1 MESKEIIQLFFDRN
15 PAAIS
20 AVSKKYGAYC
30 LKIAL
35 NILSSREDSEEC
47 VNDAFLKAWE
57 LIPPNNPEQLSAF
70 LGKLTRNLAISKRRY
85 GLAEKRGKGNTDIIL
100 DELAE
105 VIPSDSSVELEQ
117 ERKEL
122 IDEINRFL
130 KKLPLQKRNIFIS
143 RYWYCNSVKDIAA
156 QNGLSESNTSVI
168 LNRTRKKLKQ
178 HLEKKGMI

>member
-1 MESKEIIQLFFDRN
+1 MEDHEIIRLFFDRSQ
-15 PAAIS
+15 AAIS
-20 AVSKKYGAYC
+20 AVSEKYGAYC

-57 LIPPNNPEQLSAF
+57 LIPPNNPQQLSAF

-85 GLAEKRGKGNTDIIL
+85 GMAEKRGKGNTDVIL

-105 VIPSDSSVELEQ
+105 VIPSDSSVELQQ

-122 IDEINRFL
+122 TAEINRFL

>member
-1 MESKEIIQLFFDRN
+1 MDDKEIIRLFFDRDQR
-15 PAAIS
+15 AITALS
-20 AVSKKYGAYC
+20 EKYGAYC
-30 LKIAL
+30 RTIAL
-35 NILSSREDSEEC
+35 NILGSIEDSEEC

-57 LIPPNNPEQLSAF
+57 LIPPNDPQLLSAF
-70 LGKLTRNLAISKRRY
+70 LGKLTRNIAISRRRY
-85 GLAEKRGKGNTDIIL
+85 LTAEKRGKGSTDVIL

-105 VIPSDSSVELEQ
+105 VVPSDSSVELEQ

-122 IDEINRFL
+122 TEEINRFL
-130 KKLPLQKRNIFIS
+130 KKLPPKKRNIFIS

-156 QNGLSESNTSVI
+156 RNGISESNTSVI